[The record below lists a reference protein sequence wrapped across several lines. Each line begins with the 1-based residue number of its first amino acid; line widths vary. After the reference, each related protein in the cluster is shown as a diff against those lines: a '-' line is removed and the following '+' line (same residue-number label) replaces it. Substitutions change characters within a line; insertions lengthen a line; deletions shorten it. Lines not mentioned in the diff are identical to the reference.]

1 MTDNRQLVT
10 EMATNPSDPVA
21 RMYAVALYET
31 ARERGKIG
39 DAHQGLQAIYES
51 WQDKTFRDFFTSPR
65 VPRDTKINAMEEAL
79 RGRVA
84 DEVINFVK
92 VVIQKGREPQFDNIV
107 EAFGMYRD
115 QAENRVH
122 AWVEA
127 GSPFNEAE
135 KEALKQQLSTASGGK
150 EVIMHYQDRPELLG
164 GARVRLGDKLMDN
177 SLRTRLNHL
186 AIALEK

>member
-1 MTDNRQLVT
+1 
-10 EMATNPSDPVA
+10 
-21 RMYAVALYET
+21 MYAVALYET
-31 ARERGKIG
+31 ARDKGKIG
-39 DAHQGLQAIYES
+39 EAHQGLQTIYGA
-51 WQDKTFRDFFTSPR
+51 WQDKAFRDFFTSPR
-65 VPRDTKINAMEEAL
+65 VPRDTKIKGMDAALKGHVTEEVL
-79 RGRVA
+79 
-84 DEVINFVK
+84 NFVK
-92 VVIQKGREPQFDNIV
+92 VLIQKGREPQFDNIV

-135 KEALKQQLSTASGGK
+135 KDALKERLSAASGGK
-150 EVIMHYQDRPELLG
+150 EVIMHYEDKPDLLG

-177 SLRTRLNHL
+177 TLRTRLNHL